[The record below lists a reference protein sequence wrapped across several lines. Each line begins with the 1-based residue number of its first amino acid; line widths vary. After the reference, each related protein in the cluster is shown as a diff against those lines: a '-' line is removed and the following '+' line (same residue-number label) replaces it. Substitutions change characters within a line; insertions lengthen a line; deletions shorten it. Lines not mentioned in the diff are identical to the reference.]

1 MRRLFL
7 SACLVFLAT
16 APAAWAEDCD
26 RGDDSQSMM
35 NICADADRQAADA
48 KLNAAY
54 KDLVGRNDQA
64 SNKLL
69 QTAQRA
75 WIAFR
80 DAECA
85 YSTADSQGGSIHPME
100 VSQCLTELT
109 NERFKRLTSD
119 ANCKSSDP
127 ACASP
132 DGDED
137 QDFQ

>member
-7 SACLVFLAT
+7 SACLAFLAT
-16 APAAWAEDCD
+16 APAARAEDCD
-26 RGDDSQSMM
+26 RNDDSQSMM
-35 NICADADRQAADA
+35 NICADADYQAADA

-85 YSTADSQGGSIHPME
+85 YSTADSDGGSIHPME
-100 VSQCLTELT
+100 VSQCLM
-109 NERFKRLTSD
+109 RLTDARIKQLAAD

-127 ACASP
+127 SCANP

-137 QDFQ
+137 QNMQ